1 MYSLPSMRT
10 TVVVFVLASRNSS
23 IHRILHFLFL
33 FRYDEVTMKNILH
46 QLRNHLSKEEALKH
60 LAQEPFS
67 RRVISFYRYVI
78 ISDPQTLRNEL
89 YVEWQALGVLG
100 RIYVA
105 TEGINAQMSVPEPN
119 FEKFQELL
127 YARKEC
133 KDIPFKVGVEQHN
146 DAFWKLTIKVKRQ
159 IVADGL
165 QPEDYDV
172 TNVGSHLTARE
183 FNELLEEPETVVV
196 DMRNNYESAIGR
208 FENALTPHA
217 YTFREELPL
226 AKEALK
232 GKEDKNVL
240 LYCTGGIR
248 CEKAS
253 SYLKHHG
260 FRHVYQLHGGII
272 DYKHQIEREGLPS
285 KFKGKNFVFDERLGE
300 RITDDVLAQCYQC
313 DNVCDDYTNCANVEC
328 NLLFIQCSV
337 CRAQYAGCCGAQCQ
351 AIALLPEA
359 EQVKRRQGKVLP
371 KNVDIFKKKI
381 AVAP

>member
-1 MYSLPSMRT
+1 
-10 TVVVFVLASRNSS
+10 
-23 IHRILHFLFL
+23 
-33 FRYDEVTMKNILH
+33 MKNIPH
-46 QLRNHLSKEEALKH
+46 QLRNHLSKEEALQKVSE
-60 LAQEPFS
+60 EPFV

-78 ISDPQTLRNEL
+78 IGDPQTLRNEL
-89 YVEWQALGVLG
+89 YAEWQSLGCLG

-119 FEKFQELL
+119 FERFQMLL
-127 YARKEC
+127 YGRQEFA
-133 KDIPFKVGVEQHN
+133 DVPFKVGVEQKN
-146 DAFWKLTIKVKRQ
+146 DAFWKLTIKVKKQ

-165 QPEDYDV
+165 KPADYDV
-172 TNVGSHLTARE
+172 TNVGTHLSARE
-183 FNELLEEPETVVV
+183 FNALLDEPETVVV
-196 DMRNNYESAIGR
+196 DMRNNYESVIGH
-208 FENALTPHA
+208 FENALTPNA

-232 GKEDKNVL
+232 GNENKKVL

-260 FRHVYQLHGGII
+260 FQNVYQLHGGII

-313 DNVCDDYTNCANVEC
+313 EQACDDYTNCANVEC
-328 NLLFIQCSV
+328 NLLFIQCAD
-337 CRAQYAGCCGAQCQ
+337 CQEKFTGCCGVECQ
-351 AIALLPEA
+351 AIVALPEV
-359 EQVKRRQGKVLP
+359 EQVKRRKGKVLS
-371 KNVDIFKKKI
+371 KNPEVFKEKI
-381 AVAP
+381 AVIV